1 MGQIRTSPLK
11 LGVHKL
17 KTFREFTE
25 DKELLEA
32 DSIQTRIKKKRAM
45 RKNRAKI
52 AFARKKAMKKKILDP
67 KKLMKRARKQARNK
81 LASRILKGKNKA
93 DLGMGQKKALEK
105 ILDKKTKIIS
115 KIAKKLLKVVRQKE
129 MMKGKKKPID
139 KANAKAI
146 PLKTKV

>member
-1 MGQIRTSPLK
+1 M
-11 LGVHKL
+11 

-25 DKELLEA
+25 DKELQEA

-105 ILDKKTKIIS
+105 ILDKKTRVIS

-129 MMKGKKKPID
+129 MMKGKSKPTD